1 MKITPKVLRQLIK
14 EEYYS
19 RILETKDEYYSR
31 LLREAE
37 AEAAPTGPTSAF
49 KQDIKSSSG
58 AKAGEQT
65 KKAIDQ
71 MGTAGAAL
79 EKIKDPTAAA
89 AFLQDM
95 VDEMSNLPKEALSQ
109 VLTKLKSSMGV

>member
-1 MKITPKVLRQLIK
+1 MKITPKVLRQIIK

-19 RILETKDEYYSR
+19 CILETKDQYYTR

-49 KQDIKSSSG
+49 KQDIKSASG

-71 MGTAGAAL
+71 MGTAGSAL

-95 VDEMSNLPKEALSQ
+95 VDQMKNLPKEALSQ
-109 VLTKLKSSMGV
+109 VMSKLKGTIGI

>member
-37 AEAAPTGPTSAF
+37 EAAPTGPTSAF
-49 KQDIKSSSG
+49 KQDIKSSAG

-79 EKIKDPTAAA
+79 EKVKDPSAAA

-95 VDEMSNLPKEALSQ
+95 IDQMSNLPKEALTQ
-109 VLTKLKSSMGV
+109 VLSKLKNSMGV